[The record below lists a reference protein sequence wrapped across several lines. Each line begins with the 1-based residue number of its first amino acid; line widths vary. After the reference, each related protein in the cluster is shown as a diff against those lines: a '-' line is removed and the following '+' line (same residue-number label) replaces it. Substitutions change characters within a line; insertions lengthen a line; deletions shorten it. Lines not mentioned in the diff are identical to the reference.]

1 MFENKS
7 EYELYLN
14 NDYDFLYKNLMEEPT
29 EKNKDKDET
38 DIYSHKRED
47 LIDQMLM
54 DKLNLSKNVDN
65 RFVKGRTIYYY
76 DISFISDIK
85 KKIKHFIKIK
95 TQKNMNFDF
104 DVTIDNETFNYSI
117 FINDKNVK
125 VNRNPNKVDEE
136 ENTER
141 RIQNQNEK
149 SEEIFEIDTTKA
161 SKDDS
166 QMKEEIKNNDGSN
179 RSTSS
184 ILDNNQNNKPIQL
197 KSVRNSEFNEKFD
210 IKKEDEYFYFRIVT
224 DIINGITYYLVID
237 QKWHEVDG
245 NLQSNEII
253 DLKKELGD
261 ILFYPKKEIIKIEK
275 NAKILIEVK
284 QNAPLRTIFRQMKV
298 LMNDLKQIL
307 PNEKYCY
314 FGFVNKIESLNESDE
329 KVLID
334 EIKKYEEENGYFKI
348 FLFILENNKI
358 FDLELSDNIDN
369 ALHFRNELN
378 KKIDAIEN
386 KMENMKN
393 EMKKMNDEIKDE
405 IKDMRVEI
413 SGLIKLI
420 MELKQN
426 YVDKK
431 TNENKP

>member
-76 DISFISDIK
+76 DISFISEIK
-85 KKIKHFIKIK
+85 NKIKHFIKIK

-161 SKDDS
+161 SKDDL

-184 ILDNNQNNKPIQL
+184 ILDNNQNNKPIKL

-210 IKKEDEYFYFRIVT
+210 IKKEDECFYFRIVT

-237 QKWHEVDG
+237 LKWHEVDG

-284 QNAPLRTIFRQMKV
+284 QNAPLRTIFGQMKV
-298 LMNDLKQIL
+298 LMNDLKKIL

-358 FDLELSDNIDN
+358 FDLELSDNIDY

-378 KKIDAIEN
+378 KKIDA
-386 KMENMKN
+386 KFG
-393 EMKKMNDEIKDE
+393 EIKDE
-405 IKDMRVEI
+405 IKDMRVEMKNEI
-413 SGLIKLI
+413 DGLIKLI

>member
-76 DISFISDIK
+76 DISFISEIK
-85 KKIKHFIKIK
+85 NKIKHFIKIK

-161 SKDDS
+161 SKDDL

-184 ILDNNQNNKPIQL
+184 ILDNNQNNKPIKL

-210 IKKEDEYFYFRIVT
+210 IKKEDECFYFRIVT

-237 QKWHEVDG
+237 LKWHEVDG

-275 NAKILIEVK
+275 NEKILIEVK
-284 QNAPLRTIFRQMKV
+284 QNAPLRTIFGQMKV

-358 FDLELSDNIDN
+358 FDLELSDNIDY

-378 KKIDAIEN
+378 KKIDA
-386 KMENMKN
+386 KFG
-393 EMKKMNDEIKDE
+393 EIKDE
-405 IKDMRVEI
+405 IKDMRVEMKNEI
-413 SGLIKLI
+413 DGLIKLI

>member
-1 MFENKS
+1 MFEN
-7 EYELYLN
+7 ELYDESNIN
-14 NDYDFLYKNLMEEPT
+14 NDFDFLYKNLVEEPT
-29 EKNKDKDET
+29 EKNKDKAET
-38 DIYSHKRED
+38 DIYSHKRGD

-54 DKLNLSKNVDN
+54 DKLNLTKNADN
-65 RFVKGRTIYYY
+65 RFVNGRQIFYY
-76 DISFISDIK
+76 DISFFSEIK
-85 KKIKHFIKIK
+85 NKIKHFIKIK

-210 IKKEDEYFYFRIVT
+210 IKKEDECFYFRIVT

-237 QKWHEVDG
+237 LKLHEVDG

-284 QNAPLRTIFRQMKV
+284 QNAPLRTIFGQMKV
-298 LMNDLKQIL
+298 LMNDLKIIL

-358 FDLELSDNIDN
+358 FDLELSDNIDY

-378 KKIDAIEN
+378 KKIDA
-386 KMENMKN
+386 KFG
-393 EMKKMNDEIKDE
+393 EIKDE
-405 IKDMRVEI
+405 IKDMRVEMKNEI
-413 SGLIKLI
+413 DGLIKLI

>member
-76 DISFISDIK
+76 DISFISEIK
-85 KKIKHFIKIK
+85 NKIKHFIKIK

-161 SKDDS
+161 SKDDL

-210 IKKEDEYFYFRIVT
+210 IKKEDECFYFRIVT

-237 QKWHEVDG
+237 LKLHEVDG

-284 QNAPLRTIFRQMKV
+284 QNAPLRTIFGQMKV
-298 LMNDLKQIL
+298 LMNDLKIIL

-358 FDLELSDNIDN
+358 FDLELSDNIDY

-378 KKIDAIEN
+378 KKIDA
-386 KMENMKN
+386 KFG
-393 EMKKMNDEIKDE
+393 EIKDE
-405 IKDMRVEI
+405 IKDMRVEMKNEI
-413 SGLIKLI
+413 DGLIKLI

>member
-1 MFENKS
+1 MFEN
-7 EYELYLN
+7 ELYDESNIN
-14 NDYDFLYKNLMEEPT
+14 NDFDFLYKNLVEEPT
-29 EKNKDKDET
+29 EKNKDKAET
-38 DIYSHKRED
+38 DIYSHKRGD

-85 KKIKHFIKIK
+85 NKIKHFIKIK

-149 SEEIFEIDTTKA
+149 SEQNFEIDTTKA

-210 IKKEDEYFYFRIVT
+210 IKKEDECFYFRIVT

-237 QKWHEVDG
+237 LKLHEVDG

-284 QNAPLRTIFRQMKV
+284 QNAPLRTIFGQMKV
-298 LMNDLKQIL
+298 LMNDLKKIL

-358 FDLELSDNIDN
+358 FDLELSDNIDY

-378 KKIDAIEN
+378 KKIDA
-386 KMENMKN
+386 KFG
-393 EMKKMNDEIKDE
+393 EIKDE
-405 IKDMRVEI
+405 IKDMRVEMKNEI
-413 SGLIKLI
+413 DGLIKLI

>member
-76 DISFISDIK
+76 DISFISEIK
-85 KKIKHFIKIK
+85 NKIKHFIKIK

-161 SKDDS
+161 SKDDL

-210 IKKEDEYFYFRIVT
+210 IKKEDECFYFRIVT

-237 QKWHEVDG
+237 LKLHEVDG

-284 QNAPLRTIFRQMKV
+284 QNAPLRTIFGQMKV
-298 LMNDLKQIL
+298 LMNDLKKIL

-358 FDLELSDNIDN
+358 FDLELSDNIDY

-378 KKIDAIEN
+378 KKIDA
-386 KMENMKN
+386 KFG
-393 EMKKMNDEIKDE
+393 EIKDE
-405 IKDMRVEI
+405 IKDMRVEMKNEI
-413 SGLIKLI
+413 DGLTKLI

>member
-47 LIDQMLM
+47 LIDHMLM

-76 DISFISDIK
+76 DISFISEIK
-85 KKIKHFIKIK
+85 NKIKHFIKIK

-104 DVTIDNETFNYSI
+104 DVTIENETFNYSI

-161 SKDDS
+161 SKDDL

-210 IKKEDEYFYFRIVT
+210 IKKEDECFYFRIVT

-237 QKWHEVDG
+237 LKLHEVDG

-284 QNAPLRTIFRQMKV
+284 QNAPLRTIFGQMKV
-298 LMNDLKQIL
+298 LMNDLKKIL

-358 FDLELSDNIDN
+358 FDLELSDNIDY

-378 KKIDAIEN
+378 KKIDA
-386 KMENMKN
+386 KFG
-393 EMKKMNDEIKDE
+393 EIKDE
-405 IKDMRVEI
+405 IKDMRVEMKNEI
-413 SGLIKLI
+413 DGLIKLI

>member
-76 DISFISDIK
+76 DISFISEIK
-85 KKIKHFIKIK
+85 NKIKHFIKIK

-161 SKDDS
+161 SKDDL

-210 IKKEDEYFYFRIVT
+210 IKKEDECFYFRIVT

-237 QKWHEVDG
+237 LKLHEVDG

-284 QNAPLRTIFRQMKV
+284 QNAPLRTIFGQMKV
-298 LMNDLKQIL
+298 LMNDLKKIL

-314 FGFVNKIESLNESDE
+314 FCFVNKIESLNESDE

-358 FDLELSDNIDN
+358 FDLELSDNIDY

-378 KKIDAIEN
+378 KKIDA
-386 KMENMKN
+386 KFG
-393 EMKKMNDEIKDE
+393 EIKDE
-405 IKDMRVEI
+405 IKDMRVEMKNEI
-413 SGLIKLI
+413 DGLIKLI

>member
-76 DISFISDIK
+76 DISFISEIK
-85 KKIKHFIKIK
+85 NKIKHFIKIK

-161 SKDDS
+161 SKDDL

-210 IKKEDEYFYFRIVT
+210 IKKEDECFYFRIVT

-237 QKWHEVDG
+237 LKLHEVDG

-284 QNAPLRTIFRQMKV
+284 QNAPLRTIFGQMKV
-298 LMNDLKQIL
+298 LMNDLKKIL

-358 FDLELSDNIDN
+358 FDLELSDNIDY

-378 KKIDAIEN
+378 KKIDA
-386 KMENMKN
+386 KFG
-393 EMKKMNDEIKDE
+393 EIKDE
-405 IKDMRVEI
+405 IKDMRVEMKNEI
-413 SGLIKLI
+413 DDLIKLI

>member
-1 MFENKS
+1 MFEN
-7 EYELYLN
+7 ELYDESNIN
-14 NDYDFLYKNLMEEPT
+14 NDFDFLYKNLVEEPT
-29 EKNKDKDET
+29 EKNKDKAET

-76 DISFISDIK
+76 DISFISEIK
-85 KKIKHFIKIK
+85 NKIKHFIKIK

-104 DVTIDNETFNYSI
+104 EVTINNETFNYSV
-117 FINDKNVK
+117 FINEKKVK
-125 VNRNPNKVDEE
+125 VNRYPNKVDEE
-136 ENTER
+136 ENPKR
-141 RIQNQNEK
+141 RVQNQDEK
-149 SEEIFEIDTTKA
+149 NDQNLEIDTTKA
-161 SKDDS
+161 SKDDLL
-166 QMKEEIKNNDGSN
+166 MKKEIKNNDGSN

-184 ILDNNQNNKPIQL
+184 IIDNNQNNRPIEL
-197 KSVRNSEFNEKFD
+197 RSVRNSVFNAIFD
-210 IKKEDEYFYFRIVT
+210 IKREDECFYFRIVS

-237 QKWHEVDG
+237 LKWHEVDG

-275 NAKILIEVK
+275 NEKILIEVK
-284 QNAPLRTIFRQMKV
+284 QNAPLRTIFGQMKV

-358 FDLELSDNIDN
+358 FDLELSDNIDY

-378 KKIDAIEN
+378 KKIDA
-386 KMENMKN
+386 KFG
-393 EMKKMNDEIKDE
+393 EIKDE
-405 IKDMRVEI
+405 IKDMRVEMKNEI
-413 SGLIKLI
+413 DGLIKLI

>member
-76 DISFISDIK
+76 DISFISEIK
-85 KKIKHFIKIK
+85 NKIKHFIKIK

-161 SKDDS
+161 SKDDL

-210 IKKEDEYFYFRIVT
+210 IKKEDECFYFRIVT

-237 QKWHEVDG
+237 LKLHEVDG

-284 QNAPLRTIFRQMKV
+284 QNAPLRTIFGQMKV
-298 LMNDLKQIL
+298 LMNDLKIIL

-348 FLFILENNKI
+348 FLFIVENNKI
-358 FDLELSDNIDN
+358 FDLELSDNIDY

-378 KKIDAIEN
+378 KKIDA
-386 KMENMKN
+386 KFG
-393 EMKKMNDEIKDE
+393 EIKDE
-405 IKDMRVEI
+405 IKDMRVEMKNEI
-413 SGLIKLI
+413 DGLIKLI

>member
-76 DISFISDIK
+76 DISFISEIK
-85 KKIKHFIKIK
+85 NKIKHFIKIK

-161 SKDDS
+161 SKDDL

-210 IKKEDEYFYFRIVT
+210 IKKEDECFYFRIVT

-237 QKWHEVDG
+237 LKLHEVDG

-284 QNAPLRTIFRQMKV
+284 QNAPLRTIFGQMKV
-298 LMNDLKQIL
+298 LMNDLKKIL

-358 FDLELSDNIDN
+358 FDLELSDNIDY

-378 KKIDAIEN
+378 KKIDA
-386 KMENMKN
+386 KFG
-393 EMKKMNDEIKDE
+393 EIKDE
-405 IKDMRVEI
+405 IKDMRVEMKNEI
-413 SGLIKLI
+413 DGLIKLI

>member
-1 MFENKS
+1 MFEN
-7 EYELYLN
+7 ELYDESNIN
-14 NDYDFLYKNLMEEPT
+14 NDFDFLYKNLVEEPT
-29 EKNKDKDET
+29 EKNKDKAET
-38 DIYSHKRED
+38 DIYSHKRGD

-54 DKLNLSKNVDN
+54 DKLNLTKNADN
-65 RFVKGRTIYYY
+65 RFVNGRQIFYY
-76 DISFISDIK
+76 DISFFSDIEN
-85 KKIKHFIKIK
+85 KIKHFIKIK

-104 DVTIDNETFNYSI
+104 EVTINNETFIYSV
-117 FINDKNVK
+117 FINEKKVK
-125 VNRNPNKVDEE
+125 VNRYPNKVDEE
-136 ENTER
+136 ENPKR
-141 RIQNQNEK
+141 RVQNQDEK
-149 SEEIFEIDTTKA
+149 NDQNLEIDTTKA
-161 SKDDS
+161 SKDDLL
-166 QMKEEIKNNDGSN
+166 MKKEIKNNDGSN

-184 ILDNNQNNKPIQL
+184 IIDNNQNNRPIEL
-197 KSVRNSEFNEKFD
+197 RSVRNSVFNAIFD
-210 IKKEDEYFYFRIVT
+210 IKREDECFYFRIVT

-237 QKWHEVDG
+237 LKWHEVDG

-275 NAKILIEVK
+275 NEKILIEVK
-284 QNAPLRTIFRQMKV
+284 QNAPLRTIFGQMKV

-378 KKIDAIEN
+378 KKIDAKFGEIEN
-386 KMENMKN
+386 K
-393 EMKKMNDEIKDE
+393 MKKMNDEIKDE

-413 SGLIKLI
+413 DGLTKLI

-426 YVDKK
+426 YVDQK
-431 TNENKP
+431 TNENKPS

>member
-1 MFENKS
+1 M
-7 EYELYLN
+7 
-14 NDYDFLYKNLMEEPT
+14 
-29 EKNKDKDET
+29 
-38 DIYSHKRED
+38 
-47 LIDQMLM
+47 
-54 DKLNLSKNVDN
+54 
-65 RFVKGRTIYYY
+65 
-76 DISFISDIK
+76 K
-85 KKIKHFIKIK
+85 KK
-95 TQKNMNFDF
+95 
-104 DVTIDNETFNYSI
+104 
-117 FINDKNVK
+117 
-125 VNRNPNKVDEE
+125 
-136 ENTER
+136 
-141 RIQNQNEK
+141 
-149 SEEIFEIDTTKA
+149 
-161 SKDDS
+161 
-166 QMKEEIKNNDGSN
+166 
-179 RSTSS
+179 
-184 ILDNNQNNKPIQL
+184 
-197 KSVRNSEFNEKFD
+197 
-210 IKKEDEYFYFRIVT
+210 
-224 DIINGITYYLVID
+224 
-237 QKWHEVDG
+237 
-245 NLQSNEII
+245 
-253 DLKKELGD
+253 LGD

>member
-14 NDYDFLYKNLMEEPT
+14 NDYDFLYKNLMEEPI

-76 DISFISDIK
+76 DISFISEIK
-85 KKIKHFIKIK
+85 NKIKHFIKIK

-161 SKDDS
+161 SKDDL

-184 ILDNNQNNKPIQL
+184 ILDNNQNNKPILL

-210 IKKEDEYFYFRIVT
+210 IKKEDECFYFRIVT

-237 QKWHEVDG
+237 LKLHEVDG

-275 NAKILIEVK
+275 NEKILIEVK
-284 QNAPLRTIFRQMKV
+284 QNAPLRTIFGQMKV
-298 LMNDLKQIL
+298 LMNDLKIIL

-358 FDLELSDNIDN
+358 FDLELSDNIDY

-378 KKIDAIEN
+378 KKIDA
-386 KMENMKN
+386 KFG
-393 EMKKMNDEIKDE
+393 EIKDE
-405 IKDMRVEI
+405 IKDMRVEMKNEI
-413 SGLIKLI
+413 DGLIKLI

>member
-76 DISFISDIK
+76 DISFISEIK
-85 KKIKHFIKIK
+85 NKIKHFIKIK

-161 SKDDS
+161 SKDDL

-210 IKKEDEYFYFRIVT
+210 IKKEDECFYFRIVT

-237 QKWHEVDG
+237 LKLHEVDG

-284 QNAPLRTIFRQMKV
+284 QNAPLRTIFGQMKV
-298 LMNDLKQIL
+298 LMDDLKKIL

-358 FDLELSDNIDN
+358 FDLELSDNIDY

-378 KKIDAIEN
+378 KKIDA
-386 KMENMKN
+386 KFG
-393 EMKKMNDEIKDE
+393 EIKDE
-405 IKDMRVEI
+405 IKDMRVEMKNEI
-413 SGLIKLI
+413 DGLIKLI